1 MQQYISRYTC
11 KNGCIKQCGK
21 KDIIYIHEAE
31 DDRLL
36 YKSHKTC
43 TVTLRHILLY
53 EVYGC
58 KTGHIFVYE
67 DLRHEACIDGRDI
80 IYRDN
85 ALENC
90 SSASSAAAEIHRARI
105 HEYNIHSA
113 KAQPFSVYAVVYHNR
128 V

>member
-11 KNGCIKQCGK
+11 KNGCIKQCGE
-21 KDIIYIHEAE
+21 KDIICIHEAE
-31 DDRLL
+31 DDGLL
-36 YKSHKTC
+36 YKAHKTC
-43 TVTLRHILLY
+43 TVTLRHLLLY

-67 DLRHEACIDGRDI
+67 DLRHKSRT
-80 IYRDN
+80 
-85 ALENC
+85 L
-90 SSASSAAAEIHRARI
+90 SASASASAEIRRAHI
-105 HEYNIHSA
+105 HAYNIHSA

>member
-11 KNGCIKQCGK
+11 KNGCVEHRGE

-31 DDRLL
+31 DDGLL
-36 YKSHKTC
+36 YKAHKTC

-67 DLRHEACIDGRDI
+67 DLRHKTCTLA
-80 IYRDN
+80 
-85 ALENC
+85 A
-90 SSASSAAAEIHRARI
+90 ASSSAAEIHRARI

-113 KAQPFSVYAVVYHNR
+113 KAQPFSVYAVVYHVR